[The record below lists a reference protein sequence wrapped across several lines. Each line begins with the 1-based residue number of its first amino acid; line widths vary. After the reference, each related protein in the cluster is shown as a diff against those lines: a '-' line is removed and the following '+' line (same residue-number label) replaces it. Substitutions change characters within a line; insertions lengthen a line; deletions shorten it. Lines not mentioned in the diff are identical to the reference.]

1 MQLILSGKLFQWFF
15 LKAGVFLTGDEY
27 SDSII
32 GRIRFFQEF
41 VQAPI
46 YLFLLSKVRQAPLSN
61 SKSVKVTTKVIDF

>member
-1 MQLILSGKLFQWFF
+1 MVLFESR
-15 LKAGVFLTGDEY
+15 GFLTGDEY

-32 GRIRFFQEF
+32 GRILFFQEF